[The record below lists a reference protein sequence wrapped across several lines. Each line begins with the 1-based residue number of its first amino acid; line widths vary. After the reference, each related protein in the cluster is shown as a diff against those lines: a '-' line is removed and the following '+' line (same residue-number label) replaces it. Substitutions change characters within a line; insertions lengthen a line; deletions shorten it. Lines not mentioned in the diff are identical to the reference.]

1 MGAFDFNI
9 LSFLFFHLKFIA
21 RKILPYLILCVI
33 LSIRQKFV
41 NSGKI
46 TRKETPMLR
55 AKHIK
60 KSYGSLT
67 VLADVSFSLAKGQ
80 KVALVGDNGI
90 GKTTILKI
98 IAGLVEPDAGEIE
111 LAKNTCIGYLP
122 QDTCLSGDETISA
135 YLRRIAGVDDLEQKL
150 EDLAPRLEDKA
161 KSDEYVDMHE
171 QYERLDGYTFEHR
184 IKVMLA
190 GFGLDNVG
198 IDHRLSDLSSGQKSK
213 VVLAGILLKGVDLLL
228 LDEPTNNLDL
238 PALIWLE
245 DFLRKSD
252 AACIVIS
259 HDRRFLDRVVRKI
272 FELDRNT
279 RVLNISGGTYSDYL
293 AMVAKRIARQK
304 EEYRL
309 QQKEIERLSDQAR
322 QQRAASAKGSNWQG
336 SDNDKFLRG
345 FKRDRAGKSGRKAK
359 VIEKRIDQMEKVEKP
374 IERDPFEIQ
383 LKAEVGSGT
392 LDIRLVDVLAG
403 YPDGFTLG
411 PVSFEARYGN
421 RVGIMGLNG
430 TGKSTLLKTITG
442 QLVASGG
449 MIEIGS
455 GVKIGNMMQKH
466 ESLPRDQALLGFLK
480 ERTGLKD
487 NEVYNQLVK
496 FGFDQ
501 GQATQPISTLSPG
514 GRARLLLVLFSAQSV
529 NVLVLDEP
537 TNHLDLEALEALEET
552 IEAYQGT
559 ILLVSHDRYFLE
571 KARLDS
577 TYTLSEGVL
586 TRIPDYKTYVAQA
599 EERASQL
606 LKSL

>member
-1 MGAFDFNI
+1 M
-9 LSFLFFHLKFIA
+9 LQA
-21 RKILPYLILCVI
+21 R
-33 LSIRQKFV
+33 
-41 NSGKI
+41 
-46 TRKETPMLR
+46 
-55 AKHIK
+55 HIQ
-60 KSYGSLT
+60 KSYGNLT
-67 VLADVSFSLAKGQ
+67 VLADVSFSLSRGQ
-80 KVALVGDNGI
+80 KVALVGDNGT

-98 IAGLVEPDAGEIE
+98 IAGLVEPDAGKIE
-111 LAKNTCIGYLP
+111 LAKNACIGYLP
-122 QDTCLSGDETISA
+122 QDTSLVGDETIGA
-135 YLRRIAGVDDLEQKL
+135 YLRRIAGVD
-150 EDLAPRLEDKA
+150 AP
-161 KSDEYVDMHE
+161 
-171 QYERLDGYTFEHR
+171 EHR

-190 GFGLDNVG
+190 GFGLENVG

-213 VVLAGILLKGVDLLL
+213 VALAGILLKGVDLLL

-259 HDRRFLDRVVRKI
+259 HDRRFLDRVVSKI

-279 RVLNISGGTYSDYL
+279 RVLNISGGTYTDYL

-304 EEYRL
+304 QEYRL
-309 QQKEIERLSDQAR
+309 QQEEIQRLSEQAQ
-322 QQRAASAKGSNWQG
+322 QQRAASARGSNWQG

-345 FKRDRAGKSGRKAK
+345 FKRDRAGGSGRKAK

-374 IERDPFEIQ
+374 IERDPFEIP
-383 LKAEVGSGT
+383 LRAEVGSGT
-392 LDIRLVDVLAG
+392 LDIRLVDVVAG
-403 YPDGFTLG
+403 YPDRFSIG
-411 PVSFEARYGN
+411 PVSFEARYGS

-442 QLVASGG
+442 QLVARSGA
-449 MIEIGS
+449 IEIGS
-455 GVKIGNMMQKH
+455 SVKIGNMMQEH
-466 ESLPRDQALLGFLK
+466 ESLPRDQVLLEFFK
-480 ERTGLKD
+480 ERTRLQD
-487 NEVYNQLVK
+487 NEIYNRLVK
-496 FGFDQ
+496 SGFDQ
-501 GQATQPISTLSPG
+501 GQVKQPISTLSPG
-514 GRARLLLVLFSAQSV
+514 GRARLLLALFSAQSV

-552 IEAYQGT
+552 IEAYRGT

-577 TYTLSEGVL
+577 TYILSEGVL

>member
-1 MGAFDFNI
+1 
-9 LSFLFFHLKFIA
+9 
-21 RKILPYLILCVI
+21 
-33 LSIRQKFV
+33 
-41 NSGKI
+41 
-46 TRKETPMLR
+46 MLQ
-55 AKHIK
+55 AKHIQ
-60 KSYGSLT
+60 KSYGTLT

-80 KVALVGDNGI
+80 KAALVGDNGT

-98 IAGLVEPDAGEIE
+98 IAGLTEPDAGEIE

-122 QDTCLSGDETISA
+122 QDTSLAGDETINA
-135 YLRRIAGVDDLEQKL
+135 YLRRIAGIDALEQKL
-150 EDLAPRLEDKA
+150 EGLASHLEDKA
-161 KSDEYVDMHE
+161 KSDEYGDAHE
-171 QYERLDGYTFEHR
+171 QYERLDGYTFEYR

-190 GFGLDNVG
+190 GFGLEHIG
-198 IDHRLSDLSSGQKSK
+198 IDYRLSDLSSGQKSK

-252 AACIVIS
+252 VACIVIS

-309 QQKEIERLSDQAR
+309 QQEEIVRLSERAR
-322 QQRAASAKGSNWQG
+322 EQRVASARGSNWRG

-345 FKRDRAGKSGRKAK
+345 FKRDRAGGSGRKAK
-359 VIEKRIDQMEKVEKP
+359 TIEKRIDQMEKVEKP

-383 LKAEVGSGT
+383 LKAEIGSGT
-392 LDIRLVDVLAG
+392 LDIRLIDVVAG
-403 YPDGFTLG
+403 YPDGFSIG
-411 PVSFEARYGN
+411 PLSFEARYGS
-421 RVGIMGLNG
+421 RIGIMGLNG

-442 QLVASGG
+442 QLAARGG
-449 MIEIGS
+449 TIEIGS
-455 GVKIGNMMQKH
+455 SVKIGNMMQEH
-466 ESLPRDQALLGFLK
+466 ESLPRVQTLLEFFK
-480 ERTGLKD
+480 ERAGLKD
-487 NEVYNQLVK
+487 DGIYNQLVK

-501 GQATQPISTLSPG
+501 SQAKQPISTLSPG
-514 GRARLLLVLFSAQSV
+514 GRARLLLALFSVQSV

-552 IEAYQGT
+552 IEVYRGT

-577 TYTLSEGVL
+577 TYILSDGVL
-586 TRIPDYKTYVAQA
+586 NRIPDYKTYVAQA
-599 EERASQL
+599 EQRASQL

>member
-1 MGAFDFNI
+1 
-9 LSFLFFHLKFIA
+9 
-21 RKILPYLILCVI
+21 
-33 LSIRQKFV
+33 
-41 NSGKI
+41 
-46 TRKETPMLR
+46 MLQ
-55 AKHIK
+55 AKHIE

-67 VLADVSFSLAKGQ
+67 VLADVSFSITRGQ
-80 KVALVGDNGI
+80 KVALVGDNGT

-98 IAGLVEPDAGEIE
+98 IAGLVEPDAGEIK

-122 QDTCLSGDETISA
+122 QDTSLSGDETISA
-135 YLRRIAGVDDLEQKL
+135 YLRRIAGVDVLEQKL
-150 EDLAPRLEDKA
+150 ESLDSQLEDKA
-161 KSDEYVDMHE
+161 KSDEYGDAHE
-171 QYERLDGYTFEHR
+171 QYERLDGYAFEHR

-190 GFGLDNVG
+190 GFGLENVDV
-198 IDHRLSDLSSGQKSK
+198 DHRLSDLSSGQKSK
-213 VVLAGILLKGVDLLL
+213 VALAGILLKGVDLLL

-279 RVLNISGGTYSDYL
+279 RTLDISGGTYSDYL

-304 EEYRL
+304 GEYRL
-309 QQKEIERLSDQAR
+309 QQEEIERLSDQAR
-322 QQRAASAKGSNWQG
+322 QQRTVSAKGSNWQG

-345 FKRDRAGKSGRKAK
+345 FKRDRAGGSGRKAK

-374 IERDPFEIQ
+374 IERDPFEIP

-392 LDIRLVDVLAG
+392 LDIRLVDVVVG
-403 YPDGFTLG
+403 YSDGFTIG
-411 PVSFEARYGN
+411 PVSFEARYGS

-430 TGKSTLLKTITG
+430 TGKSTILKTITS
-442 QLVASGG
+442 QLVAQGG
-449 MIEIGS
+449 IIEVGS
-455 GVKIGNMMQKH
+455 GVKIGNMMQEH
-466 ESLPRDQALLGFLK
+466 ESLPRDQTLLEFLK

-487 NEVYNQLVK
+487 SQVYNRLVK

-501 GQATQPISTLSPG
+501 SQAKQPIGTLSPG
-514 GRARLLLVLFSAQSV
+514 GRARLLLALFSAQSV

-552 IEAYQGT
+552 IEAYRGT

-577 TYTLSEGVL
+577 MYVLSDGML
-586 TRIPDYKTYVAQA
+586 TKISDYKTYVAQA
-599 EERASQL
+599 EERALQL

>member
-1 MGAFDFNI
+1 
-9 LSFLFFHLKFIA
+9 
-21 RKILPYLILCVI
+21 
-33 LSIRQKFV
+33 
-41 NSGKI
+41 
-46 TRKETPMLR
+46 MLQ
-55 AKHIK
+55 AKHIQ

-80 KVALVGDNGI
+80 KVALVGDNGT

-111 LAKNTCIGYLP
+111 LAKNACIGYLP
-122 QDTCLSGDETISA
+122 QDTSLSGDETISA
-135 YLRRIAGVDDLEQKL
+135 YLRRIAGIDVLEQKL
-150 EDLAPRLEDKA
+150 DALASNLEDKA
-161 KSDEYVDMHE
+161 KSLEYGDAHE
-171 QYERLDGYTFEHR
+171 QYERLDGYAFEHR

-213 VVLAGILLKGVDLLL
+213 VALAGILLKGVDLLL

-272 FELDRNT
+272 FELDRHT

-293 AMVAKRIARQK
+293 AMVAKRTARQK

-309 QQKEIERLSDQAR
+309 QQEEIGRLSEQAKK
-322 QQRAASAKGSNWQG
+322 QRAASDKGSNWRG

-345 FKRDRAGKSGRKAK
+345 FKRDRAGRSSRVAK
-359 VIEKRIDQMEKVEKP
+359 NIEKRIDQMEKVEKP
-374 IERDPFEIQ
+374 IERDPFEIP
-383 LKAEVGSGT
+383 LKAEVGYGT
-392 LDIRLVDVLAG
+392 LDIRLVDVVAG
-403 YPDGFTLG
+403 YPDGFTIG

-442 QLVASGG
+442 QLAARGG
-449 MIEIGS
+449 TIEVGS
-455 GVKIGNMMQKH
+455 GVKIGNMMQEH
-466 ESLPRDQALLGFLK
+466 ESLPRDCMLLEFIK
-480 ERTGLKD
+480 ERAGLKD
-487 NEVYNQLVK
+487 NEVYNQLAK
-496 FGFDQ
+496 FGFEES
-501 GQATQPISTLSPG
+501 QAKQLIGTLSPG
-514 GRARLLLVLFSAQSV
+514 GRARLLLALFSAQSV

-577 TYTLSEGVL
+577 TYILSEGIL

-599 EERASQL
+599 EERALQL